1 MFPINEKGLLDNRGT
16 QYEFGNEALG
26 ILGMRR
32 VDVDPEKSFRYKIT
46 DYKTGVRESR
56 GLFVRQS
63 LGGNIVKPAD
73 VVDAYINANR
83 ALYLVNRE
91 LYKDLDAAKVLGTTE
106 DSLQKIMT
114 DRGERRAFNALN
126 EGIFRPLKISSDVA
140 NLFEEKAQQTNSSNA
155 YSEAADVISRIQEVL
170 SEVPLGAD
178 LFPDIE
184 NPFKAIVLP
193 NLVDQV
199 SETVTATTPVTATAG
214 FGVGLQNTNI
224 DPVSGLTASQEV
236 LLDPL
241 EQRYVKNKNRR
252 TNTRLT

>member
-1 MFPINEKGLLDNRGT
+1 M
-16 QYEFGNEALG
+16 
-26 ILGMRR
+26 
-32 VDVDPEKSFRYKIT
+32 
-46 DYKTGVRESR
+46 
-56 GLFVRQS
+56 
-63 LGGNIVKPAD
+63 
-73 VVDAYINANR
+73 
-83 ALYLVNRE
+83 
-91 LYKDLDAAKVLGTTE
+91 
-106 DSLQKIMT
+106 
-114 DRGERRAFNALN
+114 
-126 EGIFRPLKISSDVA
+126 
-140 NLFEEKAQQTNSSNA
+140 
-155 YSEAADVISRIQEVL
+155 
-170 SEVPLGAD
+170 GAD